1 SIRLDRAK
9 ILATPPMDGTFRKLN
24 PVKYSLNQVLHFADV
39 TQAIEDVVL
48 TPRAQCA
55 GGAEQLP

>member
-1 SIRLDRAK
+1 
-9 ILATPPMDGTFRKLN
+9 
-24 PVKYSLNQVLHFADV
+24 VKYSLNQVLHFADV